1 MIAFS
6 TTQCSDDE
14 KIERNNNAQIKG
26 SCKTNEVMING
37 NCQGKKTCTENEE
50 RDPETNTCSP
60 IENKPLPTVNI
71 STPDLN
77 ILEDIE
83 TISISVTLS
92 QASLDDISVP
102 FTVTKDTIPALT
114 YHSNDNNTYYD
125 LQDGSF
131 TISAGETTSSIT
143 FNVYNTS
150 EYQADQKLTIELD
163 TPTYATLGEDT
174 QLIVVI
180 EDTITDDTATNTAAD
195 ELTAQSI
202 LADNSALDNI
212 TSSLV
217 LPSSGNYETKIT
229 WSLPSSVQS
238 GGNVTRPSYSDGN
251 KTLTITATI
260 TKGDA
265 QTSKDFTLTIIRNDP
280 TDQEAVSLASSDLTD
295 SQVLNNNS
303 SWSNILTDLNF
314 PSSGSWSTSISWST
328 NNSAS
333 SSSGVITRP
342 SYSNGDQTVTIT
354 ATVTKGNSQS
364 TKEFTATVIKNDP
377 NDSEAVSLAA
387 SDLTDSQVLNNNSSW
402 SNILTDL
409 NFPTSGSWNASI
421 NWSTNNSAIASDG
434 GITRPAFDASNVSVE
449 VTATITR
456 GSAETT
462 KSFNA
467 TVILSL
473 PPLMITEVYGGQASN
488 DGWVEIYNTTDVSI
502 TLSNYQIRTCTNS
515 YPCQS
520 TQSFTI
526 SSPSPSD
533 PNIAIGS
540 KQYMLIHR
548 RDDETAVETDIYL
561 DSIVFSYFHDLAE
574 ITEISSSK
582 TIDYV
587 RWSNSDYTGSSH
599 PDPTTE
605 SFTFTGSV
613 LMNNFN
619 YETSIGRKF
628 PLPTTDT
635 NNADEWMFYDHA
647 SPGGPNPTY
656 LPIASGTDSD
666 GDGLS
671 DDDED
676 NVYNTDKTRS
686 DTDGDGFSDGQEVLD
701 EGIAGINI
709 KALGA
714 DPLKRDIFLEIDYMA
729 NPAGVTN
736 SDTDTTT
743 NTNCFILRKA
753 ALDKIKNV
761 FDNYNP
767 AGDTN
772 TYSIQIHFDVGDLF
786 DQSDGIDPND
796 YDLGG
801 GNEIPFYNCISLGP
815 KDNCAS
821 DHYALKQ
828 QNHDLN
834 RRFIFH
840 YFIRGWSQNT
850 DGSTGSSGLAE
861 LGGNDG
867 IITVNSDLSNE
878 NYCTNVQ
885 ASTIF
890 HELGHNMNLQHGGNE
905 SLNYKPN
912 YVSTMNYLYQL
923 NGLDTDNDGDIFY
936 YANEYTKQNGP
947 NLSDLDISPFSSDF
961 VINFSY
967 GTNSTLDESSLNEA
981 NGWAG
986 TGIDF
991 NNSDSISGTVSSNI
1005 NPLDQSSGSS
1015 NTTTNDSMAD
1025 VDDWNILDVPFQK
1038 YFTSTTT
1045 GRFEEKDDHQKLSEI
1060 CISVPPD
1067 SK

>member
-280 TDQEAVSLASSDLTD
+280 TDQEAVSLAS
-295 SQVLNNNS
+295 
-303 SWSNILTDLNF
+303 
-314 PSSGSWSTSISWST
+314 
-328 NNSAS
+328 
-333 SSSGVITRP
+333 
-342 SYSNGDQTVTIT
+342 
-354 ATVTKGNSQS
+354 
-364 TKEFTATVIKNDP
+364 
-377 NDSEAVSLAA
+377 

-981 NGWAG
+981 NGF
-986 TGIDF
+986 DF

>member
-314 PSSGSWSTSISWST
+314 PTSGSWSTSISWST

-753 ALDKIKNV
+753 ALDKIKND

-796 YDLGG
+796 DIMVESGEDTSTLINRLLVNGAMELNSMLDARFPIPIPPTFQYSSDPSSDTAEYDYVLKRANALITASHLAQTRDIELAESYYRQITNAENTGIIDRINDGRVKLSFERVENDSEGRIIEITKAGTMSMVELSGDWTGDKYDRVQVICTTGG
-801 GNEIPFYNCISLGP
+801 G
-815 KDNCAS
+815 
-821 DHYALKQ
+821 
-828 QNHDLN
+828 
-834 RRFIFH
+834 
-840 YFIRGWSQNT
+840 
-850 DGSTGSSGLAE
+850 
-861 LGGNDG
+861 
-867 IITVNSDLSNE
+867 
-878 NYCTNVQ
+878 
-885 ASTIF
+885 
-890 HELGHNMNLQHGGNE
+890 
-905 SLNYKPN
+905 
-912 YVSTMNYLYQL
+912 
-923 NGLDTDNDGDIFY
+923 
-936 YANEYTKQNGP
+936 
-947 NLSDLDISPFSSDF
+947 
-961 VINFSY
+961 Y
-967 GTNSTLDESSLNEA
+967 GTAQVTVYSYDGTNLYGNSSAPITITGGMDYLI
-981 NGWAG
+981 NG
-986 TGIDF
+986 
-991 NNSDSISGTVSSNI
+991 IS
-1005 NPLDQSSGSS
+1005 
-1015 NTTTNDSMAD
+1015 
-1025 VDDWNILDVPFQK
+1025 
-1038 YFTSTTT
+1038 
-1045 GRFEEKDDHQKLSEI
+1045 GRFEGNSLSLNDRWDFEVRRD
-1060 CISVPPD
+1060 SVTNPQTG
-1067 SK
+1067 SIELCR